1 MRCKRLLFL
10 LFTIFSF
17 CACSEEE
24 IITTSYKVIAH
35 RGFWKDADGA
45 DNSLAGLSEANRL
58 GVDGVELDICKTAD
72 DSLVV
77 AHGDKHGGYVIAQTS
92 FRTLRDIR
100 LSNGELL
107 PTLREYLKYYSE
119 IGSRI
124 ELVIE
129 LKDDNEEQPL
139 LDLIDEFGIAKSVKF
154 ISCRWNICTK
164 LRELNTDI
172 HISYINGEKT
182 PQQIKDAGFDGID
195 YEIYA
200 FKKHPEWLEEARK
213 LGLTTNVW
221 VIKTESD
228 LIWCA
233 KNRLD
238 YITTDSPLE
247 AKQFLS
253 RYE

>member
-1 MRCKRLLFL
+1 MRCKRFLFL
-10 LFTIFSF
+10 LFTILSL

-24 IITTSYKVIAH
+24 VITTSYKVIAH

-77 AHGDKHGGYVIAQTS
+77 AHGDKHGSYVIAQTS

-129 LKDDNEEQPL
+129 LKDNNEEQPL

-233 KNRLD
+233 KNRMD